1 LSKTVPTA
9 GDWIYEIKFDG
20 YRILSRIER
29 GKVKLITR
37 NGNDW
42 TSKLRSLAAEVES
55 LGVTSGWLDGEVVVL
70 NEDGTPNFNALQNA
84 FDASRTDSIVYF
96 LFDAP
101 YFEGYDLRAVPLYAR
116 RELLRKLLDEKGS
129 ERVRFSAGFEAP
141 ASSVLQSACSLK
153 LEGVIAKRRDAH
165 YVSERSDSWLKL
177 KCSSRQEFVIGG
189 FSDRTGAPGE
199 VGALLLGVHD
209 DQGRLLH
216 VGSVGTG
223 WDHETGRELRRKL
236 AKLEVDK
243 SPFDPS
249 APAKPGRW
257 SKRDPANVHWLK
269 PQAVAEVSFAEW
281 TPDGSI
287 RHASFVSLRT
297 DKPAE
302 AITRERATEGP
313 APASPRDAVSGVKV
327 SNPDR
332 VIDPSTGIKKL
343 DLVRYYESVAGFIL
357 PHLQGRPTS
366 LVRAPSGITGELFF
380 QKHPEKLKIPDIT
393 ELDPKLWPGHASLLE
408 INSVEALVGA
418 AQMNVIEFHTW
429 NALSKH
435 IDQPD
440 RFILDLDPGEGVTW
454 PRLQEAAVLTRT
466 LLEELELKAWL
477 KTSGGKGLHVVVPI
491 APRQGWDV
499 VKAFSQAVVQ
509 HMARVIPQRF
519 VAKSGGS
526 NRVGKIFID
535 YLRNGHGQTTAC
547 AFSARS
553 RPGMGV
559 SIPVAWEDLPQ
570 LKSGA
575 QWTVLTARE
584 YLSFQKDDP
593 WADYWK
599 TRQRLSGAMKAL
611 GFSAERSAAG

>member
-1 LSKTVPTA
+1 
-9 GDWIYEIKFDG
+9 
-20 YRILSRIER
+20 
-29 GKVKLITR
+29 
-37 NGNDW
+37 
-42 TSKLRSLAAEVES
+42 
-55 LGVTSGWLDGEVVVL
+55 
-70 NEDGTPNFNALQNA
+70 
-84 FDASRTDSIVYF
+84 
-96 LFDAP
+96 
-101 YFEGYDLRAVPLYAR
+101 
-116 RELLRKLLDEKGS
+116 
-129 ERVRFSAGFEAP
+129 
-141 ASSVLQSACSLK
+141 
-153 LEGVIAKRRDAH
+153 
-165 YVSERSDSWLKL
+165 
-177 KCSSRQEFVIGG
+177 
-189 FSDRTGAPGE
+189 
-199 VGALLLGVHD
+199 
-209 DQGRLLH
+209 
-216 VGSVGTG
+216 
-223 WDHETGRELRRKL
+223 
-236 AKLEVDK
+236 
-243 SPFDPS
+243 
-249 APAKPGRW
+249 
-257 SKRDPANVHWLK
+257 
-269 PQAVAEVSFAEW
+269 
-281 TPDGSI
+281 
-287 RHASFVSLRT
+287 
-297 DKPAE
+297 
-302 AITRERATEGP
+302 
-313 APASPRDAVSGVKV
+313 
-327 SNPDR
+327 
-332 VIDPSTGIKKL
+332 
-343 DLVRYYESVAGFIL
+343 
-357 PHLQGRPTS
+357 
-366 LVRAPSGITGELFF
+366 
-380 QKHPEKLKIPDIT
+380 
-393 ELDPKLWPGHASLLE
+393 
-408 INSVEALVGA
+408 
-418 AQMNVIEFHTW
+418 MNVIEFHTW